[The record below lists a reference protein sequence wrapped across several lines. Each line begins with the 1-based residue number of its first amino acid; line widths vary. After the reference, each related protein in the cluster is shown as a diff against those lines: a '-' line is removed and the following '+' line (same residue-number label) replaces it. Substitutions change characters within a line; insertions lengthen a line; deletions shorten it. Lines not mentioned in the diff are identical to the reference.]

1 MQERAARTR
10 QALVCAAAR
19 EFDRNGY
26 AASSLARITRS
37 AGISVGALTFH
48 FASKE
53 DLAAEVRVHG
63 HAATVATVRTVPR
76 QSEAVLWVISL
87 TLALASLLEEDV
99 AVRAAARLS
108 REQPDGGP
116 DWTSAWVPAI
126 RERLGR
132 LRQDEALPGSA
143 RVVFASLAIHL
154 LTGVEAEIRHSVL
167 RDQSPD
173 GRPTARLARIWDLI
187 QQGLAAGRPEAD
199 GPTPRRHR

>member
-87 TLALASLLEEDV
+87 TLALATLLEEDV
-99 AVRAAARLS
+99 AVRAAARLT
-108 REQPDGGP
+108 REQPEGGP
-116 DWTSAWVPAI
+116 DWSSAWVPAI
-126 RERLGR
+126 RERLGQP
-132 LRQDEALPGSA
+132 RQDEALPGTA
-143 RVVFASLAIHL
+143 RAALAALATHL
-154 LTGVEAEIRHSVL
+154 LTGVEAEIRQLVSL
-167 RDQSPD
+167 DQTPD

-187 QQGLAAGRPEAD
+187 RQGLAAAQAEA
-199 GPTPRRHR
+199 GPTLRDAL